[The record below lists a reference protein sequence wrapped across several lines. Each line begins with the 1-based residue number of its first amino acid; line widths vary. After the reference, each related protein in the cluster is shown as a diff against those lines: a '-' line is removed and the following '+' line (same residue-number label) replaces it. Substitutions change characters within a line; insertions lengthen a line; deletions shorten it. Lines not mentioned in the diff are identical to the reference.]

1 MRRREFWTWAAVPL
15 VSAVGIALAD
25 ERLRS
30 DSTKAKRLPS
40 GKDFGAADEAGRL
53 KPWQPVDASFN
64 GCSEGFCGTRGQN
77 SKALVQ
83 PGAKLGDYTYCLVSG
98 AVFQVKESHFHAEVG
113 GKTVYFCCEGCS
125 RYFAANRDRVL
136 TMRGVSA

>member
-1 MRRREFWTWAAVPL
+1 MRRREFWAVAAVPL
-15 VSAVGIALAD
+15 VSALGVAFAD
-25 ERLRS
+25 ERRRS
-30 DSTKAKRLPS
+30 DSNETKSLAPTRDS
-40 GKDFGAADEAGRL
+40 GAGSKAGRL

-77 SKALVQ
+77 PKAVVQ
-83 PGAKLGDYTYCLVSG
+83 PGAKVGDYTYCLVSG
-98 AVFQVKESHFHAEVG
+98 AVFQIKESHFHAEAG

-136 TMRGVSA
+136 TIRGVAS